1 MSNKV
6 SDSLHRLIK
15 SLSKPEK
22 RYFKLY
28 ASRHTNGDDSNYVR
42 LFDAVEKQDEYDEQ
56 AILEKFRKE
65 AFVKKFSITKGRL
78 YDYILKSL
86 DAFHSNSSVEAQLER
101 DLHCAEILYKK
112 TLYDQCAKLL
122 ASARKTAIKYEK
134 HTILLK
140 IFDWDKKLVEKDNY
154 CGKTEEDIQE
164 MLRQDEL
171 MAGKIKNFN
180 DFWNIKSRFFM
191 LLNRGGKVR
200 SQEELANFKKIID
213 NTLLGSE
220 HNALSCKTRYL
231 YYHIYS
237 AYYFGIGD
245 YEKSYENLRKN
256 MQLIEEHNDI
266 FREEPN
272 IYFSVVTN
280 AIYIGSQLKRFDEVF
295 ANLKKLRAVPE
306 TFDTTRNEDIEVK
319 LFSSANSIELN
330 LYLHL
335 GEFEKA
341 IALVPKIEEGMKKY
355 EGKLNKVRRADF
367 YFNIAASY
375 FGAGKH
381 SQALK
386 WINKLLNDSE
396 IDHSQD
402 IHCFTQMLNLIV
414 HIELKHDDLV
424 PYTFKS
430 THRYLSTRNR
440 AYKFENVFLDFIAR
454 ILKTKQRSE
463 QIRYYQELRDSLL
476 ALKEDPFEKT
486 AFEYFDFISWAESKI
501 RRIPFRNVIE
511 EKLLVKPGL

>member
-1 MSNKV
+1 M
-6 SDSLHRLIK
+6 
-15 SLSKPEK
+15 
-22 RYFKLY
+22 
-28 ASRHTNGDDSNYVR
+28 
-42 LFDAVEKQDEYDEQ
+42 
-56 AILEKFRKE
+56 
-65 AFVKKFSITKGRL
+65 
-78 YDYILKSL
+78 
-86 DAFHSNSSVEAQLER
+86 
-101 DLHCAEILYKK
+101 AE
-112 TLYDQCAKLL
+112 
-122 ASARKTAIKYEK
+122 
-134 HTILLK
+134 
-140 IFDWDKKLVEKDNY
+140 
-154 CGKTEEDIQE
+154 
-164 MLRQDEL
+164 
-171 MAGKIKNFN
+171 KIKNFN

-191 LLNRGGKVR
+191 LLNKGGKVR
-200 SQEELANFKKIID
+200 SQEELANFKNIID
-213 NTLLGSE
+213 NTLLKSE
-220 HNALSCKTRYL
+220 DNAMSCKTRYL

-245 YEKSYENLRKN
+245 YEKSYDNLMKN
-256 MQLIEEHNDI
+256 LVLIEEHTDI

-272 IYFSVVTN
+272 IYFSVITN
-280 AIYIGSQLKRFDEVF
+280 AIYIGSQLKRYDEVF

-306 TFDTTRNEDIEVK
+306 TFDTARNEDIEVK

-341 IALVPKIEEGMKKY
+341 IDLVPKIEEGMQKY

-367 YFNIAASY
+367 YFNIAAAY

-386 WINKLLNDSE
+386 WINRLLNDTE
-396 IDHSQD
+396 IDQSQD

-430 THRYLSTRNR
+430 AHRYLSTRNR
-440 AYKFENVFLDFIAR
+440 VYKFENVFLDFIAK

-463 QIRYYQELRDSLL
+463 QMKYYEELRNSMLE
-476 ALKEDPFEKT
+476 LKEDPFEKT

-501 RRIPFRNVIE
+501 RRVAFRDVIE
-511 EKLLVKPGL
+511 EKVSEKVPS